1 MTNHKEIFAES
12 RVIDGLDTS
21 VWGNENVYR
30 TLRDGGVTAVNATI
44 AIWDDYESTLKTIT
58 QYLKWFDEFKE
69 LIRPVKTVDDILSA
83 KLENRTGI
91 IFGWQNAAPIG
102 NDLSRL
108 RLFHELG
115 VRIIQITYNERNLLG
130 NGCYERVDDGLSRLA
145 WPR

>member
-102 NDLSRL
+102 NDLSRSVSYTHL
-108 RLFHELG
+108 TLP
-115 VRIIQITYNERNLLG
+115 TK
-130 NGCYERVDDGLSRLA
+130 A
-145 WPR
+145 